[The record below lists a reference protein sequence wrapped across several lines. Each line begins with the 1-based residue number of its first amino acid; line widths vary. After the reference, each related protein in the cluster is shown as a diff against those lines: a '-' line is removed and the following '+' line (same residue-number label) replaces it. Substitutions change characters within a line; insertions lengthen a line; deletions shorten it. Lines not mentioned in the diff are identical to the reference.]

1 MMHVVESLPALVVSD
16 KMYYSCCCAGL
27 NVSLTTTTTTTT
39 TTGSNKK
46 KGRRGSS
53 FLTRPFSHIRKL
65 SPHFF
70 RDTLISKRRALTLL
84 LQKRVVV
91 CLISLSFPSLLL
103 LLCAWCKDIYRERR
117 TGKFGTDERNRSDRS
132 FIFLLKRF
140 AFAKYLLFI
149 ARKETNDDGFHV
161 GQR

>member
-1 MMHVVESLPALVVSD
+1 MQLTHTQRGTQKKVE
-16 KMYYSCCCAGL
+16 KGL
-27 NVSLTTTTTTTT
+27 LFFFDET
-39 TTGSNKK
+39 
-46 KGRRGSS
+46 
-53 FLTRPFSHIRKL
+53 FLAHQKTLLIFYR
-65 SPHFF
+65 
-70 RDTLISKRRALTLL
+70 TLISKRALTLL

-91 CLISLSFPSLLL
+91 CLLSLSYPSLLL

>member
-1 MMHVVESLPALVVSD
+1 MPVVESLPALVVLD

-91 CLISLSFPSLLL
+91 CLYLSLFLLFY
-103 LLCAWCKDIYRERR
+103 CFSARGAKIYIER
-117 TGKFGTDERNRSDRS
+117 DERASLEPTRETEA
-132 FIFLLKRF
+132 IGV
-140 AFAKYLLFI
+140 LF
-149 ARKETNDDGFHV
+149 FY
-161 GQR
+161 

>member
-1 MMHVVESLPALVVSD
+1 MMHVVESLPALVVLD

-27 NVSLTTTTTTTT
+27 NVVNNNNNNNNRIEQQKRS
-39 TTGSNKK
+39 
-46 KGRRGSS
+46 KGLLFFDET
-53 FLTRPFSHIRKL
+53 FLAHQKTLLIFSR
-65 SPHFF
+65 
-70 RDTLISKRRALTLL
+70 TLISKRALTLL
-84 LQKRVVV
+84 FQKRVVV
-91 CLISLSFPSLLL
+91 CLLSLSFPSLLL

>member
-1 MMHVVESLPALVVSD
+1 MHVVESLPALVVSD

-27 NVSLTTTTTTTT
+27 NVV
-39 TTGSNKK
+39 NNNNNNNRIEQK

-65 SPHFF
+65 SPLFF
-70 RDTLISKRRALTLL
+70 RDTLFSKRRALTLL

-140 AFAKYLLFI
+140 AFAKYLLLI